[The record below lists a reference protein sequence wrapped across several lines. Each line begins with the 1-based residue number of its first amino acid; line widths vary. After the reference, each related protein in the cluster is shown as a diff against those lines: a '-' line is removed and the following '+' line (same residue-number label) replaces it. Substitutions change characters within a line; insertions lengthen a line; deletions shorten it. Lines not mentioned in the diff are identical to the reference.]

1 MENMKTKSKL
11 DQLKL
16 VMQQKKER
24 REARKLKLA
33 PYNASY
39 ASHLGNVSIIPT
51 TTVPV
56 PLVSASNNSI
66 NGNNLNR
73 INGDAATTTTAIAA
87 SISSENHLEEV
98 ETVA

>member
-1 MENMKTKSKL
+1 MKTKSKL

-24 REARKLKLA
+24 REARKLKIS
-33 PYNASY
+33 PYNTQ
-39 ASHLGNVSIIPT
+39 HLPAHLNVSSTIATQTI
-51 TTVPV
+51 PV
-56 PLVSASNNSI
+56 PLVSASSNSI
-66 NGNNLNR
+66 NGTSHNR
-73 INGDAATTTTAIAA
+73 CDTTIAA